1 MKAVRIHEPAGLDS
15 SGAGALQAV
24 DGLIYE
30 DAPDPAPA
38 VGDVIV
44 EVHACAFT
52 PDELQWPGTWVDR
65 AGRTRTPTVPAQEVS
80 GVVVE
85 VGYGTTGFAV
95 GDEVFGLG
103 DFYRDGAAAEYM
115 AIEARN
121 LAPKPASVD
130 HTAAAALPQAGLT
143 AWQALFVHGWLN
155 PRQALLVHGAA
166 GGVGSMAVQLG
177 VESGAKVI
185 GTGRSG
191 TRAMVMDLGATRFV
205 DLEKEPFEDGIRQ
218 VDVAFDTIGGDIL
231 ARTGQVVRDG
241 GALVSIV
248 GLPPEGTVGEDVRST
263 FFVREADRTQ
273 LEEIARRVDSG
284 DLRPTV
290 GAVHPLAEAQ
300 EAFRTKSSSS
310 IPGKVVLTVR

>member
-1 MKAVRIHEPAGLDS
+1 MKAVRIHEPAGLE
-15 SGAGALQAV
+15 
-24 DGLIYE
+24 GLVYE

-44 EVHACAFT
+44 EVHACGFT
-52 PDELQWPGTWVDR
+52 PDELTWPGTWADR
-65 AGRTRTPTVPAQEVS
+65 AGRSRTPTIPAQEVS

-85 VGYGTTGFAV
+85 LGYGTTGFAV

-121 LAPKPASVD
+121 LAPKPTSVD

-143 AWQALFVHGWLN
+143 AWQGLFVHGWLN
-155 PRQALLVHGAA
+155 AGQALLVHGAA

-177 VESGAKVI
+177 VDSGAKVI

-191 TRAMVMDLGATRFV
+191 TRATVMDLGATRFV
-205 DLEKEPFEDGIRQ
+205 DLEKEPFEHGVRR
-218 VDVAFDTIGGDIL
+218 VDVAFDTVGGDIL

-248 GLPPEGTVGEDVRST
+248 GLPPEGAVRDDVRAT
-263 FFVREADRTQ
+263 YFVREADRTQ